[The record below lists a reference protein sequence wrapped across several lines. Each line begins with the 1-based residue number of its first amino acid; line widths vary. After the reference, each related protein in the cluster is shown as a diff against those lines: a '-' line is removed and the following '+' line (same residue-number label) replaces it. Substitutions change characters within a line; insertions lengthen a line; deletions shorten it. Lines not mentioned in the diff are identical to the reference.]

1 MFAWKEDPSL
11 GPLISRN
18 FSERGD
24 VEKTIDSVRLHNG
37 IAKTKILAEEYRDKA
52 LQNLRDS
59 LPESDARS
67 ALEFLTNSILTRRK

>member
-1 MFAWKEDPSL
+1 M
-11 GPLISRN
+11 
-18 FSERGD
+18 
-24 VEKTIDSVRLHNG
+24 RLHNG